1 MQTVIASGA
10 ANATGGYPQGVD
22 DGSLEVVAIA
32 RVPALSGVA
41 ASVVHVYDDGMSTTP
56 TTPQVC
62 DLSRASLGEL
72 TSLFDAVGA
81 RIGELVQSGAHRD
94 LDGASQVALVRALN
108 RAAGVAEAAQATVGL
123 ASHRSGELRQ
133 EGFFSV
139 KGLLADGVGVSS
151 AQGSRVSKLGTGMER
166 YPLIRLGVLAG
177 RINPDAA
184 RAACEGITSATSDL
198 RGSARDE
205 ARTLGEAI
213 MVGVCETATT
223 TEVEKTAAALVFRL
237 DPESAARRALEALE
251 KRHVKFGTIGETAV
265 VSMVL
270 DAWTAAQLVTLLE
283 TKVDEW
289 FRTGSLPEHL
299 QPSGDDDED
308 QRRRTVERP
317 RLLAE
322 AFAELIEEM
331 LGLAGTRGGSPV
343 NVTFLGSADIHADG
357 GPAEILIPGRESVPV
372 PAETLERALCE
383 AEVTEIHVHRLVPDR
398 SSLGQIARS
407 DRRVREAAQW
417 VHPGDLLGHD
427 HDHHGADHHDADHH
441 DDGSQGSDHAD
452 APAGHRDPHDLTG
465 QCAHVHCVARRH
477 RFATR
482 GQRAALAVRD
492 RHCRF
497 PGCRVDQSRCRA
509 HHVRTWSQGG
519 ATCLSNLV
527 LLCQRHHALV
537 HELRWTIHPDDTLD
551 PGHPDRWRFLPPKH
565 GYVGRDGAHLAE
577 RLRRG
582 QPPEPPGPPPPVD
595 PGRHAAA

>member
-1 MQTVIASGA
+1 MIACGA
-10 ANATGGYPQGVD
+10 TNPTDGYPQGMDV
-22 DGSLEVVAIA
+22 GSLEVVAI
-32 RVPALSGVA
+32 VQVSALSGVA
-41 ASVVHVYDDGMSTTP
+41 SRFIHVYDDGMSSTP
-56 TTPQVC
+56 ATPQVC
-62 DLSRASLGEL
+62 DLSGASLGEL
-72 TSLFDAVGA
+72 TSLFEAVGS
-81 RIGELVQSGAHRD
+81 RIGELVQGGAHRD

-123 ASHRSGELRQ
+123 VSHRSGELRQ
-133 EGFFSV
+133 EGYFSV

-151 AQGSRVSKLGTGMER
+151 AQGSRVSRLGSGMER
-166 YPLIRLGVLAG
+166 YPLIGLGVLAG
-177 RINPDAA
+177 RISPDAA

-198 RGSARDE
+198 RGSARDD
-205 ARTLGEAI
+205 ARAKGEAI

-223 TEVEKTAAALVFRL
+223 TEVEKTAAALIFRL

-251 KRHVKFGTIGETAV
+251 RRHVKVGTIGETAV

-270 DAWTAAQLVTLLE
+270 DAWTGAQLVTLLE
-283 TKVDEW
+283 AKVDEW

-299 QPSGDDDED
+299 RPTGDDDT
-308 QRRRTVERP
+308 RRATLERP
-317 RLLAE
+317 QLLAE

-331 LGLAGTRGGSPV
+331 LGQAGTRGGSPV
-343 NVTFLGSADIHADG
+343 NVTFLGSADIHAVG
-357 GPAEILIPGRESVPV
+357 GPAEILVPGREGVPV

-383 AEVTEIHVHRLVPDR
+383 AEVTEIHIHGLVADR

-407 DRRVREAAQW
+407 DRRVREAAAW
-417 VHPGDLLGHD
+417 VHPADLLGDD
-427 HDHHGADHHDADHH
+427 HDHHDSSHDHGGAARDR
-441 DDGSQGSDHAD
+441 
-452 APAGHRDPHDLTG
+452 AGDQHDLTG

-482 GQRAALAVRD
+482 DQRAALTVRD

-497 PGCRVDQSRCRA
+497 PGCRVDPSRCRA
-509 HHVRTWSQGG
+509 HHVREWSQGG

-537 HELRWTIHPDDTLD
+537 HELRWTIHPDHTLD
-551 PGHPDRWRFLPPKH
+551 PGHPDRWRFHPPKH

-582 QPPEPPGPPPPVD
+582 QPPEPPGSPPPVD